1 MKAKKENIA
10 MNVAEVKAA
19 LEAWGKL
26 EAKAQEILD
35 AGSCKCDSVT
45 GVSLDSSGKLVDIS
59 YWTTCRGESY
69 VEEAVVPVSWF
80 GYSDFK
86 DLEKLWEAKYEAD
99 RLEAEKAAKREE
111 KWMKAQQKKAELA
124 ELKRLKAKYPEA

>member
-1 MKAKKENIA
+1 MKAKKEKIA

-26 EAKAQEILD
+26 ESKAQEILD
-35 AGSCKCDSVT
+35 AGSCRCDSVT
-45 GVSLDSSGKLVDIS
+45 GVSLDSSGKLAEIS

-69 VEEAVVPVSWF
+69 VEEEVVPVSWF

-86 DLEKLWEAKYEAD
+86 DLVKLWEEKRESD

-111 KWMKAQQKKAELA
+111 KRLKAHQKRQELA
-124 ELKRLKAKYPEA
+124 ELKRLKAKYTDA

>member
-1 MKAKKENIA
+1 MKAKKEKIA

-35 AGSCKCDSVT
+35 AGSCRCDSVT
-45 GVSLDSSGKLVDIS
+45 GVSLDSSGKLAEIA

-69 VEEAVVPVSWF
+69 IEEDIVPVSWF
-80 GYSDFK
+80 GCSDFK
-86 DLEKLWEAKYEAD
+86 DLEKMWEEKRESD

-111 KWMKAQQKKAELA
+111 RWIKAQQKKAELT